1 MKKRA
6 WIQREAMNEPKK
18 NTSSSAPKG
27 SSYMQALSYHTKCY
41 IGPGAL
47 SLPLAFER
55 SGTLS
60 GLFIVLVVFS
70 LTLRNQAALL
80 SLKKDI
86 RVSTYADLMSVALG
100 KYGALLIEF
109 LTNLTQ
115 LGIGCIYFAFW
126 YEMTHENIYMNR
138 IY

>member
-80 SLKKDI
+80 YYRAGFLCYDYELDDKSKSWLRSL
-86 RVSTYADLMSVALG
+86 V
-100 KYGALLIEF
+100 
-109 LTNLTQ
+109 
-115 LGIGCIYFAFW
+115 
-126 YEMTHENIYMNR
+126 
-138 IY
+138 